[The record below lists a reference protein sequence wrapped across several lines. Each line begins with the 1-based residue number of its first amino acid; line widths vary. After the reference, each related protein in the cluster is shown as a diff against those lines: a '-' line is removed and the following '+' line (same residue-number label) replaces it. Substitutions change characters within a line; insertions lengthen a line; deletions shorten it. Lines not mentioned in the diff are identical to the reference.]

1 MHLFCKILTGQR
13 NAWKS
18 VAGQERKRMCFGR
31 NPIRVIRTRKYISRS
46 AGDLHLYSDMGFLEL
61 DGLHTGLVRGSQLGF
76 ITKIFPLGVKPEE
89 IRTYGATQ
97 IQLGPLKATLGDRLN
112 LENAVCKP
120 QL

>member
-1 MHLFCKILTGQR
+1 
-13 NAWKS
+13 
-18 VAGQERKRMCFGR
+18 
-31 NPIRVIRTRKYISRS
+31 
-46 AGDLHLYSDMGFLEL
+46 MGFLEL